1 MDFDEEGIARTQG
14 VSPGLR
20 RLQVGLCAIV
30 GREDGAVVKLFPDG
44 REEVLHP
51 PKEGADG
58 SNSSLADDPS
68 GQST

>member
-1 MDFDEEGIARTQG
+1 MKFDEESIARTQG

-51 PKEGADG
+51 PKGSADD
-58 SNSSLADDPS
+58 SNSPLADETT
-68 GQST
+68 GQGT

>member
-1 MDFDEEGIARTQG
+1 MDFDEESIARTKG

-51 PKEGADG
+51 PKESADG
-58 SNSSLADDPS
+58 SNSPLGDDLG
-68 GQST
+68 GQGS

>member
-1 MDFDEEGIARTQG
+1 MDFDEESIARTQG

-44 REEVLHP
+44 REVVLHP
-51 PKEGADG
+51 PKESAG
-58 SNSSLADDPS
+58 SLDSHLADEP
-68 GQST
+68 GGRGF

>member
-1 MDFDEEGIARTQG
+1 MEFDEESIARTQG

-30 GREDGAVVKLFPDG
+30 GREDGAVVKLMPDG
-44 REEVLHP
+44 REMVLHP
-51 PKEGADG
+51 PKESTDG
-58 SNSSLADDPS
+58 SNSPLADDPG